1 MDNRLIFLYRMVT
14 ELWGHGRET
23 WAGNGKAGASEVSV
37 REANPPC
44 KEKT

>member
-23 WAGNGKAGASEVSV
+23 WAGNGKSGTSEVPAAL
-37 REANPPC
+37 EKPC
-44 KEKT
+44 GNGKT